1 MPRTTAL
8 LVQQESANHVTLF
21 LLTPSPELLILQLR
35 TTKRLMIT
43 TWAQD
48 TVKSSGREVFTV
60 VVVVIA
66 ILVVVVVIVVEVVL
80 R

>member
-1 MPRTTAL
+1 MPCTSAL
-8 LVQQESANHVTLF
+8 LVQQESA
-21 LLTPSPELLILQLR
+21 PSPELLTLQLR

-48 TVKSSGREVFTV
+48 TVKSSGRKIFTV

-66 ILVVVVVIVVEVVL
+66 ILVVVVVVVVVVVL

>member
-1 MPRTTAL
+1 M
-8 LVQQESANHVTLF
+8 
-21 LLTPSPELLILQLR
+21 QLR

-48 TVKSSGREVFTV
+48 TVKSSGRKIFTV

-66 ILVVVVVIVVEVVL
+66 ILVVVVAVVVVVVVL